1 MKIGKGGEVVVSMEK
16 IERPV
21 ERVVE
26 KRKVAEEEEAI
37 S

>member
-1 MKIGKGGEVVVSMEK
+1 VKIGKTGEVVVSMEK

-26 KRKVAEEEEAI
+26 KRKVIEDEEVI